1 MYLEGPIA
9 QGELC
14 RVPTMRLDSLE
25 QARASEET
33 ALVQKNAT
41 KVDELYPRTDGDRK

>member
-1 MYLEGPIA
+1 MHIEGPIA
-9 QGELC
+9 QGALR

-41 KVDELYPRTDGDRK
+41 KVDELNSRTDGDRK